1 MPDFLVSRLRGM
13 GDDRAEGRRGKRRPG
28 LVGRKGESVSATV
41 WDQEFFRR
49 RAAGE
54 RAADDAREPAAATP
68 PTPRH
73 ASIAGLLLARAG
85 DDNTALLFE
94 DQRWSWRELVAEAAT
109 RSAFMQQLRPR
120 ERPWH
125 VGVLLENTPEYV
137 FLIAGA
143 ALCGATVVGINPT
156 RRGAE
161 LAADIRGTDC
171 AMIVT
176 DDAYGDL
183 LDGIDHGVAQILDAS
198 SPEYAGLLAAGRG
211 AAAEATAE
219 GLDPRST
226 LLLLFTS
233 GSTGAPKAVICST
246 GRWAFISQV
255 NPIKFTCDDVAY
267 NAMPVFHGN
276 ALMSALGP
284 CLANGA
290 AFAMRR
296 RFSASGFLPDIRR
309 FGATFFN
316 YVGRSLAYVLAQ
328 PERPEESDNQL
339 RFGFGTEAS
348 ARDRAEFSRRYACP
362 LLESYGSSEGTCYII
377 HTPDT
382 PDGALGVPQQG
393 FVVEIVNASGEACP
407 PARFDA
413 SGMMLNR
420 DQAIGEIVSR
430 GAGARFEG
438 YYNNPGA
445 SQDRLRDGDFW
456 TGDLGYR
463 DEAGFYWFAGR
474 TADWLRVDS
483 ENFAAAAVEQ
493 ILSRFPGVTAAAV
506 YPLPDPVTGDQ
517 VMAALEL
524 PGSKFDP
531 AAFASFL
538 GQQPD
543 LGTKWAPRLIRITTD
558 LPLTATHKVSKPT
571 LRRMLWN
578 GQDPV
583 YERTGE
589 GYVPMTA
596 DRKAALEAQYARHG
610 RDHLLRL

>member
-1 MPDFLVSRLRGM
+1 MSG
-13 GDDRAEGRRGKRRPG
+13 
-28 LVGRKGESVSATV
+28 TV

-54 RAADDAREPAAATP
+54 QETGRAQEPTAVTPFAPGHAT
-68 PTPRH
+68 
-73 ASIAGLLLARAG
+73 IAELLLARAG

-94 DQRWSWRELVAEAAT
+94 DQRWSWRELVLQAAT
-109 RSAFMQQLRPR
+109 RSALMQQLRPQ
-120 ERPWH
+120 EGPWH
-125 VGVLLENTPEYV
+125 VGVLLENTPEYI

-171 AMIVT
+171 AVIVT
-176 DDAYGDL
+176 DGAYGDL
-183 LDGIDHGVAQILDAS
+183 LDGIGHGVPQILDAS
-198 SPEYAGLLAAGRG
+198 GSGYAGLLATHRG
-211 AAAEATAE
+211 AVAAATAE

-233 GSTGAPKAVICST
+233 GSTGAPKAVIC
-246 GRWAFISQV
+246 QV
-255 NPIKFTCDDVAY
+255 NPIKFSPDDVAY
-267 NAMPVFHGN
+267 NAMPIFHGN
-276 ALMSALGP
+276 ALMAALGP
-284 CLANGA
+284 CLANGS

-328 PERPEESDNQL
+328 PECPEESDNRL

-348 ARDRAEFSRRYACP
+348 AQDRAEFSRRYGCP

-377 HTPDT
+377 CTPGT

-393 FVVEIVNASGEACP
+393 FEVEIVNALGEVCP

-413 SGMMLNR
+413 GGVLLNSEE
-420 DQAIGEIVSR
+420 ASGEIVSR
-430 GAGARFEG
+430 GAAARFEG
-438 YYNNPGA
+438 YYKNPAA

-463 DEAGFYWFAGR
+463 DEDGFYWFAGR

-483 ENFAAAAVEQ
+483 ENFAAAPVER

-506 YPLPDPVTGDQ
+506 YPVPDPVTGDQ
-517 VMAALEL
+517 VMAALEV
-524 PGSKFDP
+524 PDGGFDP
-531 AAFASFL
+531 GAFGSFL
-538 GQQPD
+538 GEQPD
-543 LGTKWAPRLIRITTD
+543 LGTKQSPHLIRVTTH
-558 LPLTATHKVSKPT
+558 LPETATHKVSKPT
-571 LRRMLWN
+571 LRRMLWH
-578 GQDPV
+578 GEDPV
-583 YERTGE
+583 YERIGE
-589 GYVPMTA
+589 RYV
-596 DRKAALEAQYARHG
+596 
-610 RDHLLRL
+610 

>member
-1 MPDFLVSRLRGM
+1 M
-13 GDDRAEGRRGKRRPG
+13 
-28 LVGRKGESVSATV
+28 SATV

-54 RAADDAREPAAATP
+54 QAAGDTPGPAAAAP
-68 PTPRH
+68 PAPEH
-73 ASIAGLLLARAG
+73 ATIAGLLLARAG

-94 DQRWSWRELVAEAAT
+94 DQRWSWRELVREAAT
-109 RSAFMQQLRPR
+109 RSALLQRLRPKEPR

-125 VGVLLENTPEYV
+125 VGVLLENTPEYI

-176 DDAYGDL
+176 DSAYGDL
-183 LDGIDHGVAQILDAS
+183 LDGIGHGVPRILDAGG
-198 SPEYAGLLAAGRG
+198 PEYAGLLAAHRG
-211 AAAEATAE
+211 APAEATAE

-246 GRWAFISQV
+246 GRWAFICQV
-255 NPIKFTCDDVAY
+255 TPIKFTRDDVAY

-348 ARDRAEFSRRYACP
+348 AQDRAEFSRRYGCP
-362 LLESYGSSEGTCYII
+362 LLESYGSSEGACYII
-377 HTPDT
+377 CTPGT
-382 PDGALGVPQQG
+382 PAGALGVPQQG
-393 FVVEIVNASGEACP
+393 FAVEIVNALGQVCP
-407 PARFDA
+407 PARLDA
-413 SGMMLNR
+413 AGVLLNPEE
-420 DQAIGEIVSR
+420 AVGEIVSR
-430 GAGARFEG
+430 GAAARFEG

-463 DEAGFYWFAGR
+463 DEQGFFWFAGR

-483 ENFAAAAVEQ
+483 ENFAAAPVER

-506 YPLPDPVTGDQ
+506 YPVPDPVTGDQ
-517 VMAALEL
+517 VMAALEF
-524 PGSKFDP
+524 PGGEFDP
-531 AAFASFL
+531 GAFGSFL
-538 GQQPD
+538 GEQPH
-543 LGTKWAPRLIRITTD
+543 LGTKRAPRLVRVTAN
-558 LPLTATHKVSKPT
+558 LPATATHKISKPT

-589 GYVPMTA
+589 GYVLMTA
-596 DRKAALEAQYARHG
+596 DRKGALEAEYVRHG
-610 RDHLLRL
+610 RNHLLRF

>member
-1 MPDFLVSRLRGM
+1 M
-13 GDDRAEGRRGKRRPG
+13 
-28 LVGRKGESVSATV
+28 SATV

-49 RAAGE
+49 RASGE
-54 RAADDAREPAAATP
+54 QAAAHAPEPAAATP
-68 PTPRH
+68 LAPRH
-73 ASIAGLLLARAG
+73 ATIAGLLLARAE
-85 DDNTALLFE
+85 DDHTALLFE
-94 DQRWSWRELVAEAAT
+94 DQRWSWRELVLQAAT
-109 RSAFMQQLRPR
+109 RSALMQQLRPREPR

-125 VGVLLENTPEYV
+125 VGVLLENTPEYI
-137 FLIAGA
+137 FLIAAA

-176 DDAYGDL
+176 DGAYGDL
-183 LDGIDHGVAQILDAS
+183 LDGIGHGVPQILDAGS
-198 SPEYAGLLAAGRG
+198 SGYAGLLATHRGVAAG
-211 AAAEATAE
+211 ATAE
-219 GLDPRST
+219 GLDPRSA

-255 NPIKFTCDDVAY
+255 NPIKFTRDDVAY

-328 PERPEESDNQL
+328 PERPEESDNRL

-348 ARDRAEFSRRYACP
+348 ARDRAEFSRRYGCP

-377 HTPDT
+377 CVPGT

-393 FVVEIVNASGEACP
+393 FTVEIVNALGGVCP
-407 PARFDA
+407 PARLDA
-413 SGMMLNR
+413 SGVVLNPEE
-420 DQAIGEIVSR
+420 AIGEIVSR
-430 GAGARFEG
+430 GAAARFEG

-463 DEAGFYWFAGR
+463 DEKGFYWFAGR

-483 ENFAAAAVEQ
+483 ENFAAASVEQ

-506 YPLPDPVTGDQ
+506 YPVPDPVTGDQ
-517 VMAALEL
+517 VMAALEV
-524 PGSKFDP
+524 PGGEFDP
-531 AAFASFL
+531 GAFGSFL
-538 GQQPD
+538 GEQPD
-543 LGTKWAPRLIRITTD
+543 LGTKWAPRLVRITAN
-558 LPLTATHKVSKPT
+558 LPVTATRKVSKPA

-583 YERTGE
+583 YERAGE
-589 GYVPMTA
+589 GYALMTA
-596 DRKAALEAQYARHG
+596 DRKGALAAEYVRHG

>member
-1 MPDFLVSRLRGM
+1 M
-13 GDDRAEGRRGKRRPG
+13 G
-28 LVGRKGESVSATV
+28 ATV

-54 RAADDAREPAAATP
+54 QAVGHAREPAAVTPLAPGHAT
-68 PTPRH
+68 
-73 ASIAGLLLARAG
+73 IAGLLLARAE

-109 RSAFMQQLRPR
+109 RSAFLQQLRLR
-120 ERPWH
+120 QRPWH
-125 VGVLLENTPEYV
+125 IGVLLENTPEYI

-171 AMIVT
+171 AIIVT

-183 LDGIDHGVAQILDAS
+183 LDGIDHGVPHILDAS
-198 SPEYAGLLAAGRG
+198 SSGYAGLLATHRG
-211 AAAEATAE
+211 AAAGATEE

-246 GRWAFISQV
+246 GRWAFICQV
-255 NPIKFTCDDVAY
+255 NPIKFTSDDVAY

-296 RFSASGFLPDIRR
+296 KFSASGFLPDIRR

-348 ARDRAEFSRRYACP
+348 AQDRAEFSRRYGCP

-382 PDGALGVPQQG
+382 PDGALGVPQRG
-393 FVVEIVNASGEACP
+393 FVVEIVNAAGEVCP

-413 SGMMLNR
+413 SGVILNR
-420 DQAIGEIVSR
+420 EKAIGEIVSR
-430 GAGARFEG
+430 GAAARFEG

-445 SQDRLRDGDFW
+445 SQDRLRGGDFW

-463 DEAGFYWFAGR
+463 DEKGFYWFAGR
-474 TADWLRVDS
+474 TTDWLRVDS
-483 ENFAAAAVEQ
+483 ENFAAAPVEQ
-493 ILSRFPGVTAAAV
+493 ILIRFPGVTAAAV
-506 YPLPDPVTGDQ
+506 YPVPDPATGDQ
-517 VMAALEL
+517 VMAALEF
-524 PGSKFDP
+524 PDGEFDP
-531 AAFASFL
+531 RAFASFL
-538 GQQPD
+538 GGQPD
-543 LGTKWAPRLIRITTD
+543 LGTKWAPRLVRITTD
-558 LPLTATHKVSKPT
+558 LPMTATHKVSKPT

-578 GQDPV
+578 GEDPV
-583 YERTGE
+583 YERIGE
-589 GYVPMTA
+589 GYVLMTA
-596 DRKAALEAQYARHG
+596 DRKGALEAEYVRHG
-610 RDHLLRL
+610 RNHLLGL

>member
-1 MPDFLVSRLRGM
+1 MN
-13 GDDRAEGRRGKRRPG
+13 
-28 LVGRKGESVSATV
+28 ATV

-54 RAADDAREPAAATP
+54 QVAGHAQEPTSAAPPAPGHAT
-68 PTPRH
+68 
-73 ASIAGLLLARAG
+73 IAGLLLARAG

-94 DQRWSWRELVAEAAT
+94 DQRWSWRELVLQAAT
-109 RSAFMQQLRPR
+109 RSALLRQLRP
-120 ERPWH
+120 EEGPWH
-125 VGVLLENTPEYV
+125 VGVLLENIPEYI

-176 DDAYGDL
+176 DDAYGAL
-183 LDGIDHGVAQILDAS
+183 LDGIGHGVPHILDAG
-198 SPEYAGLLAAGRG
+198 SPGYAGLLAAHRR
-211 AAAEATAE
+211 APVEATAE
-219 GLDPRST
+219 GLDPTST

-246 GRWAFISQV
+246 GRWAFICQV
-255 NPIKFTCDDVAY
+255 NPIKFTQDDVAY

-276 ALMSALGP
+276 ALMASLGP
-284 CLANGA
+284 CLANGS

-316 YVGRSLAYVLAQ
+316 YAGRSLAYVLAQ
-328 PERPEESDNQL
+328 PECPEESDNRL

-348 ARDRAEFSRRYACP
+348 AQDRAEFSRRYGCP

-377 HTPDT
+377 CTPGT

-393 FVVEIVNASGEACP
+393 FAVEIVNTLGEVCP
-407 PARFDA
+407 AARFDT
-413 SGMMLNR
+413 SGVILNP
-420 DQAIGEIVSR
+420 DEAIGEIVSR
-430 GAGARFEG
+430 GAAARFEG
-438 YYNNPGA
+438 YYKNPGA
-445 SQDRLRDGDFW
+445 SQERLRDGDFW

-463 DEAGFYWFAGR
+463 DENGFYWFAGR

-483 ENFAAAAVEQ
+483 ENFTAAPVER

-506 YPLPDPVTGDQ
+506 YPVPDPVTGDQ
-517 VMAALEL
+517 VMAALEFGGGEFD
-524 PGSKFDP
+524 PGSFG
-531 AAFASFL
+531 AFL
-538 GQQPD
+538 GGQPD
-543 LGTKWAPRLIRITTD
+543 LGTKWAPRLIRVTRN
-558 LPLTATHKVSKPT
+558 LPMTATHKVSKPA
-571 LRRMLWN
+571 LRRLLWN
-578 GQDPV
+578 GGDPV
-583 YERTGE
+583 YERIGE
-589 GYVPMTA
+589 RYLLMTA
-596 DRKAALEAQYARHG
+596 HRKSALEAEYTRHG

>member
-1 MPDFLVSRLRGM
+1 M
-13 GDDRAEGRRGKRRPG
+13 
-28 LVGRKGESVSATV
+28 SATV

-54 RAADDAREPAAATP
+54 QAAGHVQEPTAT
-68 PTPRH
+68 TPLVPEH
-73 ASIAGLLLARAG
+73 ATIAGLLLARAG
-85 DDNTALLFE
+85 DGNTALLFE
-94 DQRWSWRELVAEAAT
+94 DQRWSWRELVQEAAI
-109 RSAFMQQLRPR
+109 RSALMQQLRPQ

-125 VGVLLENTPEYV
+125 VGVLLENTPEYI

-176 DDAYGDL
+176 DGAYGDL
-183 LDGIDHGVAQILDAS
+183 LDGISHGVPQILDARS
-198 SPEYAGLLAAGRG
+198 SGYAGLLATHRG
-211 AAAEATAE
+211 AVAGATAE

-246 GRWAFISQV
+246 GRWAFICQV
-255 NPIKFTCDDVAY
+255 NPIKFTSDDVAY
-267 NAMPVFHGN
+267 NAMPIFHGN

-290 AFAMRR
+290 AFGMRR
-296 RFSASGFLPDIRR
+296 KFSASGFLPDIRR

-328 PERPEESDNQL
+328 PERPEESDNRL

-348 ARDRAEFSRRYACP
+348 AQDRAEFSRRYGCP

-377 HTPDT
+377 HTPGT

-393 FVVEIVNASGEACP
+393 FVVEIVNTHGEVCP

-413 SGMMLNR
+413 SGVLLNR
-420 DQAIGEIVSR
+420 EEAIGEIVSR
-430 GAGARFEG
+430 GAAARFEG
-438 YYNNPGA
+438 YYKNPRA

-463 DEAGFYWFAGR
+463 DEKGFYWFAGR
-474 TADWLRVDS
+474 SADWLRVDS
-483 ENFAAAAVEQ
+483 ENFAATPVER

-506 YPLPDPVTGDQ
+506 YPVPDPVTGDQ
-517 VMAALEL
+517 VVAALEF
-524 PGSKFDP
+524 PDGEFDP
-531 AAFASFL
+531 GAFGSFL
-538 GQQPD
+538 GEQPD
-543 LGTKWAPRLIRITTD
+543 LGTKWAPRLVRITTD
-558 LPLTATHKVSKPT
+558 LPMTATHKISKPA

-589 GYVPMTA
+589 GYVLMTG
-596 DRKAALEAQYARHG
+596 DRKCALEAEYVRHG

>member
-1 MPDFLVSRLRGM
+1 M
-13 GDDRAEGRRGKRRPG
+13 
-28 LVGRKGESVSATV
+28 SATV

-54 RAADDAREPAAATP
+54 QAAGQAGDPAAAAP
-68 PTPRH
+68 AAPRH
-73 ASIAGLLLARAG
+73 ATIAGLLLDRAG

-109 RSAFMQQLRPR
+109 RSAFLQQFRPR

-125 VGVLLENTPEYV
+125 IGVLLENTPEYI

-161 LAADIRGTDC
+161 LAADVRGTDC

-176 DDAYGDL
+176 DEAYGDL
-183 LDGIDHGVAQILDAS
+183 LDGIGHGVPQVLDAGS
-198 SPEYAGLLAAGRG
+198 REYAGLLASHREAG
-211 AAAEATAE
+211 AEATAE

-246 GRWAFISQV
+246 GRWAFICQV
-255 NPIKFTCDDVAY
+255 NPITFSSDDVAY
-267 NAMPVFHGN
+267 NAMPIFHGN

-290 AFAMRR
+290 AFATRR

-328 PERPEESDNQL
+328 PERPEESDNRL

-348 ARDRAEFSRRYACP
+348 TRDRAEFSRRYGCP

-377 HTPDT
+377 HTPGT

-393 FVVEIVNASGEACP
+393 FTVDIVTASGEACP

-413 SGMMLNR
+413 SGMMLNP
-420 DQAIGEIVSR
+420 QEAIGEIVSR
-430 GAGARFEG
+430 GAAARFEG
-438 YYNNPGA
+438 YYNNPVA

-463 DEAGFYWFAGR
+463 DEKGFYWFAGR

-483 ENFAAAAVEQ
+483 ENFAAAPVEQ
-493 ILSRFPGVTAAAV
+493 ILNRFPGAAAAV
-506 YPLPDPVTGDQ
+506 VYPIPDPVTGDQ
-517 VMAALEL
+517 VMAALEF
-524 PGSKFDP
+524 PRGEFD
-531 AAFASFL
+531 ARAFASFL
-538 GQQPD
+538 SQQPD
-543 LGTKWAPRLIRITTD
+543 LGTKWAPRLVRITTN
-558 LPLTATHKVSKPT
+558 LPMTATHKVSKPT
-571 LRRMLWN
+571 LRRMLWD
-578 GQDPV
+578 GQEPV

-589 GYVPMTA
+589 AYTLMTA
-596 DRKAALEAQYARHG
+596 DRKRALEAEYARHG

>member
-1 MPDFLVSRLRGM
+1 MT
-13 GDDRAEGRRGKRRPG
+13 AE
-28 LVGRKGESVSATV
+28 V

-49 RAAGE
+49 RATGAQ
-54 RAADDAREPAAATP
+54 DAVEPPETAAATSVLP
-68 PTPRH
+68 ACAT
-73 ASIAGLLLARAG
+73 IAELLLARAA

-94 DQRWSWRELVAEAAT
+94 DQRWSWRELVREAAT
-109 RSAFMQQLRPR
+109 RSAALQQLRPAD
-120 ERPWH
+120 RPWH

-161 LAADIRGTDC
+161 LAADISGTDC

-176 DDAYGDL
+176 DDAYGSL
-183 LDGIDHGVAQILDAS
+183 LDGIGHGVSQILDATG
-198 SPEYAGLLAAGRG
+198 PEYLRLLDRHREAPV
-211 AAAEATAE
+211 EATAE

-246 GRWAFISQV
+246 GRWAFICQV
-255 NPIKFTCDDVAY
+255 TPLKFTAVDVAY
-267 NAMPVFHGN
+267 NAMPIFHGN
-276 ALMSALGP
+276 ALMSSLGP

-328 PERPEESDNQL
+328 PVRPEEADNKL

-348 ARDRAEFSRRYACP
+348 ARDRAEFSRRYGCP

-393 FVVEIVNASGEACP
+393 FVVDIVTADGEVCP

-413 SGMMLNR
+413 RGTMLNPAE
-420 DQAIGEIVSR
+420 AIGEIVSR
-430 GAGARFEG
+430 GAAARFEG
-438 YYNNPGA
+438 YYRNPA
-445 SQDRLRDGDFW
+445 ATEQRLRDGDFW

-463 DEAGFYWFAGR
+463 DETGFFWFAGR

-483 ENFAAAAVEQ
+483 ENFAAAPVER
-493 ILSRFPGVTAAAV
+493 ILGGFPGVTTAAV
-506 YPLPDPVTGDQ
+506 YPVPDPVTGDR
-517 VMAALEL
+517 VMAALEVAA
-524 PGSKFDP
+524 GDFDP
-531 AAFASFL
+531 GAFGTFL
-538 GQQPD
+538 ADQSD
-543 LGTKWAPRLIRITTD
+543 LGTKWAPRLVRIATR
-558 LPLTATHKVSKPT
+558 LPLTATHKISKPT
-571 LRRMLWN
+571 LLRMLWN
-578 GQDPV
+578 GEDPV
-583 YERTGE
+583 YERIGD
-589 GYVPMTA
+589 GYVLMSA
-596 DRKAALEAQYARHG
+596 DRKAALAAEFAAHG

>member
-1 MPDFLVSRLRGM
+1 MS
-13 GDDRAEGRRGKRRPG
+13 
-28 LVGRKGESVSATV
+28 SATV

-54 RAADDAREPAAATP
+54 PAAGDAQEPAAVAP
-68 PTPRH
+68 PAPAHST
-73 ASIAGLLLARAG
+73 IAGLLLARAE

-109 RSAFMQQLRPR
+109 RSAFLQRLRPR

-161 LAADIRGTDC
+161 LAGDVRGTDC

-176 DDAYGDL
+176 DHAYGGL
-183 LDGIDHGVAQILDAS
+183 LDGVDHGVAHILDAS
-198 SPEYAGLLAAGRG
+198 SSEYADLLATRSG

-246 GRWAFISQV
+246 GRWAFICQV
-255 NPIKFTCDDVAY
+255 TPLTFTSADVAY

-276 ALMSALGP
+276 ALMGSLGP

-328 PERPEESDNQL
+328 PERPEESDNRL

-348 ARDRAEFSRRYACP
+348 ARDRAEFSRRYGCP

-382 PDGALGVPQQG
+382 PEGALGVPQQG
-393 FVVEIVNASGEACP
+393 FVVDIVNASGQACP

-413 SGMMLNR
+413 SGVMLNR
-420 DQAIGEIVSR
+420 EAAVGEIVSR
-430 GAGARFEG
+430 GAAARFEG
-438 YYNNPGA
+438 YYKNPGA

-463 DEAGFYWFAGR
+463 DEKGFYWFAGR

-483 ENFAAAAVEQ
+483 ENFAAAPVEQ

-506 YPLPDPVTGDQ
+506 YSLPDPVTGDQ
-517 VMAALEL
+517 VMAALEFRD
-524 PGSKFDP
+524 GEFDP
-531 AAFASFL
+531 DAFASFL

-543 LGTKWAPRLIRITTD
+543 LGTKWAPRLIRIVTD
-558 LPLTATHKVSKPT
+558 LPLTATHKVSKPI

-589 GYVPMTA
+589 GYVQMTA
-596 DRKAALEAQYARHG
+596 NSKAALEAEYVRHG
-610 RDHLLRL
+610 RDQLLL

>member
-1 MPDFLVSRLRGM
+1 MT
-13 GDDRAEGRRGKRRPG
+13 AE
-28 LVGRKGESVSATV
+28 V

-49 RAAGE
+49 REAGE
-54 RAADDAREPAAATP
+54 HDVAEPSEPAVATP
-68 PTPRH
+68 VIPACAT
-73 ASIAGLLLARAG
+73 IAELLLARAA

-94 DQRWSWRELVAEAAT
+94 DQRWSWRELVQEAAT
-109 RSAFMQQLRPR
+109 RSAVLRQLRPVD
-120 ERPWH
+120 RPWH
-125 VGVLLENTPEYV
+125 LGVLLENTPEYV

-176 DDAYGDL
+176 DDCYGSL
-183 LDGIDHGVAQILDAS
+183 LDGIGHGVSQVLDAS
-198 SPEYAGLLAAGRG
+198 GPDYASLLVRHREAPVA
-211 AAAEATAE
+211 ATAD

-246 GRWAFISQV
+246 GRWAFICQV
-255 NPIKFTCDDVAY
+255 TPLQFTAADVAY
-267 NAMPVFHGN
+267 NAMPIFHGN
-276 ALMSALGP
+276 ALMSSLGP

-296 RFSASGFLPDIRR
+296 RFSASGFLPDIGR

-328 PERPEESDNQL
+328 PERPEEADNKL

-348 ARDRAEFSRRYACP
+348 ARDRAEFSRRYRCP

-393 FVVEIVNASGEACP
+393 FVVDIVTADGEVCP

-413 SGMMLNR
+413 TGVMLNPEA
-420 DQAIGEIVSR
+420 AIGEIVSR
-430 GAGARFEG
+430 GAAARFEG
-438 YYNNPGA
+438 YYRNPA
-445 SQDRLRDGDFW
+445 ATEQRLRDGDFW

-463 DEAGFYWFAGR
+463 DESGFFWFAGR

-483 ENFAAAAVEQ
+483 ENFAAAPVER
-493 ILSRFPGVTAAAV
+493 ILSGFPGVTAAAV
-506 YPLPDPVTGDQ
+506 YPVPDPVTGDQ
-517 VMAALEL
+517 VMAALEVPFGGFD
-524 PGSKFDP
+524 PGSF
-531 AAFASFL
+531 AAFLAEQS
-538 GQQPD
+538 D
-543 LGTKWAPRLIRITTD
+543 LGTKWAPRLLRITAG
-558 LPLTATHKVSKPT
+558 LPLTATHKISKPT
-571 LRRMLWN
+571 LLRMLWN
-578 GQDPV
+578 GADPV
-583 YERTGE
+583 YERTGD
-589 GYVPMTA
+589 GYVLMSA
-596 DRKAALEAQYARHG
+596 DRKAALAAEYEAHG

>member
-1 MPDFLVSRLRGM
+1 M
-13 GDDRAEGRRGKRRPG
+13 
-28 LVGRKGESVSATV
+28 SATV

-49 RAAGE
+49 RAAGPQATGHALE
-54 RAADDAREPAAATP
+54 AAAP
-68 PTPRH
+68 APLAAEH
-73 ASIAGLLLARAG
+73 ATIAELLLARAA

-94 DQRWSWRELVAEAAT
+94 YQRWSWRELVQEAAT
-109 RSAFMQQLRPR
+109 RSAIMQQFRPR

-171 AMIVT
+171 AVIVT
-176 DDAYGDL
+176 DDAYGYL
-183 LDGIDHGVAQILDAS
+183 LDGIGHGVPQILDSNS
-198 SPEYAGLLAAGRG
+198 SEYAGLLATHGG
-211 AAAEATAE
+211 APVEATTE
-219 GLDPRST
+219 GLDPQTT

-233 GSTGAPKAVICST
+233 GSTGVPKAVICST
-246 GRWAFISQV
+246 GRWAFICQV
-255 NPIKFTCDDVAY
+255 NPIKFTSDDVAY
-267 NAMPVFHGN
+267 NAMPIFHGN

-328 PERPEESDNQL
+328 PERSEESDNRL

-348 ARDRAEFSRRYACP
+348 TRDRAEFSRRYGCP

-377 HTPDT
+377 HTPGT

-393 FVVEIVNASGEACP
+393 FVVEIVNAFGDVCP

-413 SGMMLNR
+413 SGVMLNR
-420 DQAIGEIVSR
+420 DEAIGEIVSR
-430 GAGARFEG
+430 GAAARFEG
-438 YYNNPGA
+438 YYNNPRA
-445 SQDRLRDGDFW
+445 SQERLRGGDFL

-463 DEAGFYWFAGR
+463 DEEGFYWFAGR

-483 ENFAAAAVEQ
+483 ENFAAAPVEE
-493 ILSRFPGVTAAAV
+493 ILSRFQGVTAAAV
-506 YPLPDPVTGDQ
+506 YSVPDSVTGDQ
-517 VMAALEL
+517 VMAALEVAD
-524 PGSKFDP
+524 GEFD
-531 AAFASFL
+531 AGAFGSFL
-538 GQQPD
+538 GDQPD
-543 LGTKWAPRLIRITTD
+543 LGTKWAPRLVRVTAY

-571 LRRMLWN
+571 LRRMLWE
-578 GQDPV
+578 GEDPV
-583 YERTGE
+583 YERVGE
-589 GYVPMTA
+589 AYVLMTA
-596 DRKAALEAQYARHG
+596 DRKRALEGEYVRHG
-610 RDHLLRL
+610 RYHLLRL